1 MGKPSASRPSVA
13 RPDGAPVPPTDL
25 FDRWL
30 AHRRDE
36 VAVGGQAPV
45 EPAPP
50 AGAPAADAAPVAAPV
65 AAPPPPKV
73 AAAPS
78 VEPLARQIP
87 DATAVGRA
95 VVEALVAAPEP
106 TGQDTGAEVSTP
118 ADPTPAND
126 ASAKAT
132 FASTS
137 AVVASADT
145 PHQPE
150 HSTPRNLGVAAS
162 VAPSEVTRREEV
174 APPPHAITPVAK
186 TVQALAA
193 AAEESADVISF
204 APKRGARRALS
215 VASAAATLAT
225 VAAALVAWQAR
236 SDASY
241 AVVAGAVV
249 LTLGLRLLRGR
260 ATGTEV
266 SIHGGELRIVQ
277 GPSQHRFPLTASYPP
292 IEVVGAPGQH
302 GWKVLIQ
309 RKGMP
314 DYTIT
319 PSMVDPVAFTAALRR
334 FRPDA

>member
-45 EPAPP
+45 EPAPL
-50 AGAPAADAAPVAAPV
+50 AGAADAAPV

-95 VVEALVAAPEP
+95 VVEALIAAPEP
-106 TGQDTGAEVSTP
+106 TSGDNQAEVPGPANLTP
-118 ADPTPAND
+118 ADPIPAEV
-126 ASAKAT
+126 
-132 FASTS
+132 S
-137 AVVASADT
+137 AVVTSADS

-193 AAEESADVISF
+193 AAEDSAHVISF
-204 APKRGARRALS
+204 APMRGARRALS
-215 VASAAATLAT
+215 VASAAAHLAT
-225 VAAALVAWQAR
+225 VVAALVAWQAR

-241 AVVAGAVV
+241 AVVAGAVM

-260 ATGTEV
+260 AAGTQV

-292 IEVVGAPGQH
+292 IEVLGTPGQH

-319 PSMVDPVAFTAALRR
+319 SSMVDPVAFTAALRR